1 MAEYFRRLNLLACYD
16 LATRPCSFDF
26 LTWLA
31 IARTHGAKEVRFG
44 FDGTFKPKDYDN
56 PKKRFE
62 SILRPACEM
71 VKMPYEIG
79 RKEGV
84 EYGHFI
90 GDLIQTYK
98 KFGRLEKY
106 GKYLG
111 GEYTTVTIRTSRKG
125 YRNSSE
131 DWLKFGKDVGAL
143 IIPDYE
149 DVPID
154 LTERMR
160 IYENARLNMFVN
172 NGPAM
177 LCIVSDIPYAIL
189 KYANKGGATNEEW
202 LAGQGLPKGSQYP
215 FASENQ
221 RIFWGGDTYQ
231 EIWSAFEEMN
241 VRICRLSG
249 VA

>member
-1 MAEYFRRLNLLACYD
+1 MIGCYD

-26 LTWLA
+26 LTFLA
-31 IARTHGAKEVRFG
+31 VSRTHGAKEIRFG

-71 VKMPYEIG
+71 VGMPYEIG
-79 RKEGV
+79 KKEGT

-98 KFGRLEKY
+98 KFGRLEKF
-106 GKYLG
+106 GKYES
-111 GEYTTVTIRTSRKG
+111 GEYVTVTLRNSRKE
-125 YRNSSE
+125 YRNSGE
-131 DWLKFGKDVGAL
+131 DWKQFAKEVGAL
-143 IIPDYE
+143 VIPDYE

-154 LTERMR
+154 LTERFR
-160 IYENARLNMFVN
+160 IYQHARLNMFVN

-177 LCIVSDIPYAIL
+177 LCICSDIPYAIL

-202 LAGQGLPKGSQYP
+202 LAGQGLPRDSQYP
-215 FASENQ
+215 FASETQ
-221 RIFWGGDTYQ
+221 RIFWGSDTYH

-241 VRICRLSG
+241 GRLSRF
-249 VA
+249 A